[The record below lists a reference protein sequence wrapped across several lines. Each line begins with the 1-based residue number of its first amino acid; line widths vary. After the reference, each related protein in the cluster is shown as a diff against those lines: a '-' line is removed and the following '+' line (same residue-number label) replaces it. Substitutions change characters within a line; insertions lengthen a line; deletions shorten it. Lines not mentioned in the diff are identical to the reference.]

1 MPLCFSNELKATKKE
16 KKAAWGKKVKNL
28 NSLNCCR
35 ALYLIVSLQ
44 RVSRSCQSR
53 SFNLIIR
60 FAPASV
66 RLCLIV
72 TKICQTFV
80 LSVPQRT
87 AWTSSN
93 ETRSRRKT
101 LISLLL
107 YFQKEKRPRSSPSRH
122 LKRLKKTE
130 SASLW
135 PSHPDRYPKRLELL
149 LRYSPSW
156 QDFRVTLFSNFCN
169 ACGFACGI
177 LSPILYLH
185 R

>member
-1 MPLCFSNELKATKKE
+1 M
-16 KKAAWGKKVKNL
+16 

-44 RVSRSCQSR
+44 RVSKSCQSR

-107 YFQKEKRPRSSPSRH
+107 YFQKKKSAPSR
-122 LKRLKKTE
+122 R
-130 SASLW
+130 
-135 PSHPDRYPKRLELL
+135 PKRKKKQNQLCSDLL
-149 LRYSPSW
+149 
-156 QDFRVTLFSNFCN
+156 TLTDTLKDQNFCSATAQADKIFCN

-177 LSPILYLH
+177 LSPILYLD

>member
-1 MPLCFSNELKATKKE
+1 MPLCFSNELKATKKK

-28 NSLNCCR
+28 ISLNCCR

-60 FAPASV
+60 FAQASV

-107 YFQKEKRPRSSPSRH
+107 YFQKKKRPLSPPQ
-122 LKRLKKTE
+122 KKKKTE
-130 SASLW
+130 SALLW

-156 QDFRVTLFSNFCN
+156 QDFRVKLFSNFCN